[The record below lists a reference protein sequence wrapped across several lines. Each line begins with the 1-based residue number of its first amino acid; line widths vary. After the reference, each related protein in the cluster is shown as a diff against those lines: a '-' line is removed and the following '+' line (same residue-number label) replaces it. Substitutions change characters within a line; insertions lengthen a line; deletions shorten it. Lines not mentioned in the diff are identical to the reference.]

1 MNPREDGSAVPPGP
15 GLAICVVSI
24 STAAILIRLTSADP
38 LAVAAYRLTISV
50 LVIAP
55 FSLRWGLGDLLHA
68 GRRDAGLLI
77 LTGSALALH
86 FALWITSLYHTT
98 VAASVLLVTT
108 SPVFIA
114 LADRFIF
121 RSSVSPRAVLGIAI
135 AMSGVAVV
143 ALPGGRVSGDLG
155 GMLMALGGAVAVSAY
170 LIGGRHLR
178 QRLPLLPYVL
188 AVYTVASLELI
199 GACMVGGVRLTGFGL
214 ADYGFFLLLGIVPSH
229 FGHTLYNYLL
239 RFLDAKVVAV
249 STLGEPILSS
259 LWAFLLLNEI
269 PGIFLFAG
277 APLVLLGIYLTATG
291 ARPRRPGLPPAGDP
305 SGP

>member
-1 MNPREDGSAVPPGP
+1 MSPREDRPAIPPAL
-15 GLAICVVSI
+15 GLAVCVVSI
-24 STAAILIRLTSADP
+24 STAAVLIRLTSADP

-55 FSLRWGLGDLLHA
+55 FSLRWGLGHLVRA
-68 GRRDAGLLI
+68 GRRDVGLLI
-77 LTGSALALH
+77 LAGSALALH

-114 LADRFIF
+114 LADRFVF
-121 RSSVSPRAVLGIAI
+121 RASISPRTILGIALAI
-135 AMSGVAVV
+135 SGVAVV

-155 GMLMALGGAVAVSAY
+155 GLLMALGGAVAVSAY
-170 LIGGRHLR
+170 LIGGRRLR
-178 QRLPLLPYVL
+178 QRLPLVPYVV
-188 AVYTVASLELI
+188 AVYTVASVELLT
-199 GACMVGGVRLTGFGL
+199 ACIIWGVKLTGYGL
-214 ADYGFFLLLGIVPSH
+214 GNYGLFFLLGIVPSH

-239 RFLDAKVVAV
+239 RFLDAKVIAV

-259 LWAFLLLNEI
+259 IWAFILLNEI

-291 ARPRRPGLPPAGDP
+291 SRARPPEALRGGGP